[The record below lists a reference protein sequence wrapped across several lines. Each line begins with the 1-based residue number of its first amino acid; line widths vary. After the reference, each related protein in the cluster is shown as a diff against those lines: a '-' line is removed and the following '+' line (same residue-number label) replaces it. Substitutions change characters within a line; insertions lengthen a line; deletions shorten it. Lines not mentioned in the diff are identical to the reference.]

1 MKQDQEQLEKILKQL
16 KELTPI
22 EPSPFLYA
30 KIRHKITEELKRKD
44 IFSGRFVLKIA
55 GVFMVLVF
63 LNISAL
69 YLYPTEI
76 IKETTTVAEELG
88 LLTDNYYDNN
98 Y

>member
-1 MKQDQEQLEKILKQL
+1 MKQDQEQLEKILKHL
-16 KELTPI
+16 KELTPA

-30 KIRHKITEELKRKD
+30 KIRHKIAEELKGKD
-44 IFSGRFVLKIA
+44 IFSGKFVLKIA
-55 GVFMVLVF
+55 GVFMVLVV

-76 IKETTTVAEELG
+76 VKETATVAEELG
-88 LLTDNYYDNN
+88 LITDNYYDNN